1 MTSKST
7 YNRATIQRYDQRLAD
22 KKWCKMFI
30 VVPVKDKESVK
41 SFTNTLRVRDTWDIR
56 AKAECKALGR
66 PTRFY
71 YHARNFAGKDVFLD
85 SGEKTANNGWGLF
98 PSYAALDTA
107 WGELTGQQKEA
118 ITNEAL

>member
-41 SFTNTLRVRDTWDIR
+41 SFTNTLRVRDTWNIR

-66 PTRFY
+66 PARFY
-71 YHARNFAGKDVFLD
+71 YHARNFAGKDVFPD
-85 SGEKTANNGWGLF
+85 SDDENANNGWGLF
-98 PSYAALDTA
+98 PSYTSVITA
-107 WGELTGQQKEA
+107 WNGLSDKQKEA
-118 ITNEAL
+118 VANEAL